1 MGVGD
6 QGQNGQDDSNEKLK
20 FDRSMISLS
29 PLQIRKCP
37 DGTELISPKHGNNVA
52 EFKFLINKKLE

>member
-29 PLQIRKCP
+29 PLRIRKYP
-37 DGTELISPKHGNNVA
+37 DGIELISPKHGNNVA
-52 EFKFLINKKLE
+52 EFKFLINRKLE

>member
-6 QGQNGQDDSNEKLK
+6 QGRKGQEDSNEKRK

-29 PLQIRKCP
+29 PLQIRNP

-52 EFKFLINKKLE
+52 EFKFLINRKLE